1 LAEADRDRNAPLVIN
16 QRAVSACGRR
26 ERHPIGVALTV
37 ARAIGDRLRAAGVR
51 YVFGHP
57 GGEVVDLIEGFRQAG
72 LDFVLTK
79 HETAAAFMAETAAT
93 ATGVPGVC
101 VATLGP
107 GATNLITGVAHAYLD
122 RAPVLAFS
130 GQLPADRYEIA
141 THQRLDLRKLFAPIT
156 KWQATLAPG
165 NAAAAIERA
174 LRVAQRPR
182 RGPVY
187 LEVPSDV
194 ASQETVDVALP
205 RFATDPVAAIDDDAV
220 RSAAA
225 RLRGSERPLLLVG
238 MDANDDAV
246 AGPLRRL
253 AEEWGI
259 PVMVSPK
266 AKGIF
271 REDHPLFVGTLEGLG
286 TAYLYDY
293 IDTCDLVIMVG
304 LDPVELDRD
313 WTARARIVHI
323 GVVPNDDRY
332 YGSEVEVVG
341 PIDVALERLGGSLEP
356 TPKGLADEVRAYR
369 DAFAARLRP
378 SSSRLTP
385 QEVLTEMRAAM
396 PEDALVTCDVGYNK
410 AVSAQCWPSYRPRTF
425 FVSNGLSSMGYG
437 LPAALALKMI
447 EPARQVSCV
456 LGDGGFAMSMAELET
471 AVRLG
476 LGVTVVVLVDDALS
490 QIRAGQERKGY
501 PLTGTTFGAIDY
513 GHLGAAFGME
523 ARSIATP
530 AECRDAFRVP
540 PKDRPALVAARIDAS
555 AYRIG

>member
-1 LAEADRDRNAPLVIN
+1 MRVPL
-16 QRAVSACGRR
+16 S
-26 ERHPIGVALTV
+26 V

-51 YVFGHP
+51 YVYGHP

-72 LDFVLTK
+72 LEFVLTK
-79 HETAAAFMAETAAT
+79 HETSAALMAEAAAT

-101 VATLGP
+101 LATLGP
-107 GATNLITGVAHAYLD
+107 GATNLVTGLAHAYLD

-130 GQLPADRYEIA
+130 GQLPAERYEIA
-141 THQRLDLRKLFAPIT
+141 THQRLDLRHLFAPIT
-156 KWQATLAPG
+156 KWQATLSSA
-165 NAAAAIERA
+165 NAAAVVERA

-194 ASQETVDVALP
+194 PNQETVDVALP

-220 RSAAA
+220 RSAVA
-225 RLRGSERPLLLVG
+225 RLHGSERPLLLVG
-238 MDANDDAV
+238 MDANEDAV

-253 AEEWGI
+253 AEAWSV

-271 REDHPLFVGTLEGLG
+271 REDHPLFLGTIEGLG

-293 IDTCDLVIMVG
+293 IDTCDLVLMVG
-304 LDPVELDRD
+304 FDPVEFDRD

-341 PIDVALERLGGSLEP
+341 PIDVALDRLCASADP
-356 TPKGLADEVRAYR
+356 QPKLATDDIRAFR
-369 DAFAARLRP
+369 DAFAARVRP
-378 SSSRLTP
+378 SSAGLTP
-385 QEVLTEMRAAM
+385 QQVLAELRAAL

-410 AVSAQCWPSYRPRTF
+410 AVTAQCWPSYRPRTF
-425 FVSNGLSSMGYG
+425 FLSNGLSSMGYG
-437 LPAALALKMI
+437 LPAALALKMA
-447 EPARQVSCV
+447 EPARQVACV

-471 AVRLG
+471 GVRLG
-476 LGVTVVVLVDDALS
+476 LGVRVIVLVDDALS
-490 QIRAGQERKGY
+490 QIRANQERKGY
-501 PLTGTTFGAIDY
+501 PVTGTTFGAIDY
-513 GHLGAAFGME
+513 LKLGAAFGIE
-523 ARSIATP
+523 ARNVTTS
-530 AECRDAFRVP
+530 AECREAFRAAP
-540 PKDRPALVAARIDAS
+540 RDRPRLVAARIDPS

>member
-1 LAEADRDRNAPLVIN
+1 M
-16 QRAVSACGRR
+16 
-26 ERHPIGVALTV
+26 ALTV
-37 ARAIGDRLRAAGVR
+37 ARAIGDRLRAASVR
-51 YVFGHP
+51 YVYGHP

-72 LDFVLTK
+72 LEFILTK
-79 HETAAAFMAETAAT
+79 HETAAAFMADAAAT

-101 VATLGP
+101 LATLGP
-107 GATNLITGVAHAYLD
+107 GATNLVTGVAHAYLD

-130 GQLPADRYEIA
+130 GQLPAERYEIA
-141 THQRLDLRKLFAPIT
+141 THQRLDLRHLFAPIT
-156 KWQATLAPG
+156 KWQATLSPT
-165 NAAAAIERA
+165 NAAAVVERA

-194 ASQETVDVALP
+194 PQQETVDVALP
-205 RFATDPVAAIDDDAV
+205 RFATDPVASIDEDAI
-220 RSAAA
+220 RSAAE

-238 MDANDDAV
+238 MDANEDAV

-253 AEEWGI
+253 AEAWGV

-271 REDHPLFVGTLEGLG
+271 REDHPLFLGTIEGLG

-293 IDTCDLVIMVG
+293 IDTCDLVLMVG
-304 LDPVELDRD
+304 FDPVEFDRD

-323 GVVPNDDRY
+323 DVVPNDDRY

-341 PIDVALERLGGSLEP
+341 PIDAALERLRDSEEAK
-356 TPKGLADEVRAYR
+356 PKIAADEIRAFR

-378 SSSRLTP
+378 TSAGLTP
-385 QEVLTEMRAAM
+385 QQVLAELRAAL
-396 PEDALVTCDVGYNK
+396 PEDALVTCDVGSNK

-425 FVSNGLSSMGYG
+425 FLSNGLSSMGYG
-437 LPAALALKMI
+437 LPAALALKMA
-447 EPARQVSCV
+447 EPARQVACV

-471 AVRLG
+471 GVRLG
-476 LGVTVVVLVDDALS
+476 VGVFVIVLVDDALS

-501 PLTGTTFGAIDY
+501 PVTGTTFGPIDY
-513 GHLGAAFGME
+513 AKLGAAFGIE
-523 ARSIATP
+523 AKSVTTM
-530 AECRDAFRVP
+530 AECREAFRTAP
-540 PKDRPALVAARIDAS
+540 MDRPLLVAARIDPS
-555 AYRIG
+555 AYRVS